1 MLFPPET
8 LCSISLTLPHSS
20 YFNAS
25 YPRKPPLIITAN
37 QNEPCHVFPQHKELL
52 SVFSVVELICTCGFV
67 WLLDLIS
74 PHQHMV
80 EAKAP
85 TMGLI
90 PALSLA
96 VSLSCPVHPV
106 CLSASGLRTTLLKI
120 PPYPWIL
127 SFLALLSGGLWWW
140 EFFPCLSEP
149 VFSFVN
155 WGKVLTSQDCWG
167 ERADTV
173 GKASHTGPTS

>member
-1 MLFPPET
+1 MAPWSLFPLFHPFGPTPVPQQAPVTIDSLNSHLALGPLHMLFPPET

-37 QNEPCHVFPQHKELL
+37 QNEPCHVFRQHKELL
-52 SVFSVVELICTCGFV
+52 SVFSVVERMCTCGFV

-74 PHQHMV
+74 LHQHRV
-80 EAKAP
+80 EVKAP

-96 VSLSCPVHPV
+96 LSLSYTVHPV

-127 SFLALLSGGLWWW
+127 SFLALLSGGL
-140 EFFPCLSEP
+140 
-149 VFSFVN
+149 
-155 WGKVLTSQDCWG
+155 
-167 ERADTV
+167 
-173 GKASHTGPTS
+173 